1 MARMYV
7 KNKDVLKCTL
17 LPYCFDF
24 LYNMFVIVCVAAAA
38 HLVSVLKKKLYSFHQ
53 TTFLAIELLWYLNPL
68 YHILVFDN

>member
-38 HLVSVLKKKLYSFHQ
+38 HLVSVLKKKIVLISSDNIPSHKIIMVLKPIVSHFSFR
-53 TTFLAIELLWYLNPL
+53 
-68 YHILVFDN
+68 